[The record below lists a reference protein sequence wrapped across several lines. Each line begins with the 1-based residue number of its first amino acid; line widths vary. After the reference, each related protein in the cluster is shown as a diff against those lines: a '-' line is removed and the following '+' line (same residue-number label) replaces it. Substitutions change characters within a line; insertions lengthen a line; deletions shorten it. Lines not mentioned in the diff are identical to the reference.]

1 MYMLS
6 ARAPTRDTI
15 QGGTTLIY
23 GASGSG
29 RTTIAASLL
38 KIIAADKVILI
49 QPGIVYQDRSSL
61 CGVIDG
67 MIETYTQEE
76 FTDATLSNIISE
88 REAELWISEEKNIQ
102 AHVTALVFE
111 CNYLLYTNNGIFA
124 KMQICEQLGI
134 TTIITLHTD
143 KCIPAEAK
151 MMACMEIFS
160 EPRAAISWIGRM
172 STGLNRD
179 QRANAIACVD
189 DAFGDST
196 LPFQKLYWDRLE
208 QQWHK
213 HVVTSARICNDE

>member
-1 MYMLS
+1 MLS
-6 ARAPTRDTI
+6 ARAPACDTI
-15 QGGTTLIY
+15 QGGLTFIY

-38 KIIAADKVILI
+38 KIIDVDKVILI

-61 CGVIDG
+61 CGYIG
-67 MIETYTQEE
+67 NSMIETYTQEE

-102 AHVTALVFE
+102 AQVTALVFE
-111 CNYLLYTNNGIFA
+111 CNYLLYTNKGIFA

-160 EPRAAISWIGRM
+160 EPRAARSWIGRM
-172 STGLNRD
+172 STGLNKD
-179 QRANAIACVD
+179 QKANAIACVD
-189 DAFGDST
+189 DAFGDPT
-196 LPFQKLYWDRLE
+196 LKFQKLYWDRLE